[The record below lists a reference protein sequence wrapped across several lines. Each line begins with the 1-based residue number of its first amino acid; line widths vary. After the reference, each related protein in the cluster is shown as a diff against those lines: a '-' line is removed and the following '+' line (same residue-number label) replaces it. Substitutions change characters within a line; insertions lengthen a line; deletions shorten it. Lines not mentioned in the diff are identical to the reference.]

1 MFRPRHG
8 TVGRAYVALVLA
20 TLAALLVSAC
30 GVTRGEDTQGLHRLR
45 MMVPNSPGGGYD
57 LTARTA
63 VKIMEDNDLTGRVE
77 VFNVIGAGGTVAMA
91 RLMNEK
97 GNGDLM
103 MMMGLGVV
111 GATYTNGSSARASDA
126 TALAKMVEEQ
136 EGILV
141 PADSPFKTVQDLVAA
156 WKADPAKVTIGGGSS
171 PGGPDHLFPMET
183 ARAAGVDPSEVN
195 YVSYDGGGDLLTAML
210 GKKIAAGT
218 TGLGEFVDQIEAG
231 QVRVLA
237 VSGDERVEGVDAPTL
252 TEAGID
258 LTFTNWRGILAPP
271 GISED
276 AKTAMVKVLEELH
289 GTDGWKEA
297 LVKNGWTDAF
307 HDRCRVRAVPEGPG
321 PAGLLDPDRTGADVS
336 APESPNAAT
345 GGDAKDVEPQQ
356 ELRSTARSTS
366 CARCWSLVGAFLIY
380 DALSLA
386 GGFAKVDP
394 VGPKFFPLVIGVR
407 FAGDG
412 RHLGVAIA
420 RGSVGEADAGR
431 GHRPRRAQ
439 RLAHGRP
446 AGCDVRRHHRAGG
459 TARLGDNGRPAVRRL
474 PRRYWAASAT
484 YSTS

>member
-1 MFRPRHG
+1 MGTTMFRKRRG

-63 VKIMEDNDLTGRVE
+63 VKIMEDDDITGRVE

-141 PADSPFKTVQDLVAA
+141 PADSPFKTVLDLVAA
-156 WKADPAKVTIGGGSS
+156 WKADTAKVTIGGGSS

-183 ARAAGVDPSEVN
+183 AKAAGVDPSAVN

-210 GKKIAAGT
+210 GKKVAAGT

-237 VSGDERVEGVDAPTL
+237 VSGDERVEGIDAPTL

-307 HDRCRVRAVPEGPG
+307 Q
-321 PAGLLDPDRTGADVS
+321 TGAEFEQFLKDQDQRVS
-336 APESPNAAT
+336 
-345 GGDAKDVEPQQ
+345 
-356 ELRSTARSTS
+356 STLTQ
-366 CARCWSLVGAFLIY
+366 
-380 DALSLA
+380 
-386 GGFAKVDP
+386 
-394 VGPKFFPLVIGVR
+394 
-407 FAGDG
+407 
-412 RHLGVAIA
+412 LG
-420 RGSVGEADAGR
+420 
-431 GHRPRRAQ
+431 
-439 RLAHGRP
+439 LM
-446 AGCDVRRHHRAGG
+446 
-459 TARLGDNGRPAVRRL
+459 
-474 PRRYWAASAT
+474 
-484 YSTS
+484 

>member
-1 MFRPRHG
+1 MGTTMFRKRRG

-63 VKIMEDNDLTGRVE
+63 VKIMEDDDITGRVE

-141 PADSPFKTVQDLVAA
+141 PADSPFKTVLDLVAA
-156 WKADPAKVTIGGGSS
+156 WKADTAKVTIGGGSS

-183 ARAAGVDPSEVN
+183 AKAAGVDPSAVN

-237 VSGDERVEGVDAPTL
+237 VSGDERVEGIDAPTL

-307 HDRCRVRAVPEGPG
+307 Q
-321 PAGLLDPDRTGADVS
+321 TGAEFEQFLKDQDQRVS
-336 APESPNAAT
+336 
-345 GGDAKDVEPQQ
+345 
-356 ELRSTARSTS
+356 STLTQ
-366 CARCWSLVGAFLIY
+366 
-380 DALSLA
+380 
-386 GGFAKVDP
+386 
-394 VGPKFFPLVIGVR
+394 
-407 FAGDG
+407 
-412 RHLGVAIA
+412 LG
-420 RGSVGEADAGR
+420 
-431 GHRPRRAQ
+431 
-439 RLAHGRP
+439 LM
-446 AGCDVRRHHRAGG
+446 
-459 TARLGDNGRPAVRRL
+459 
-474 PRRYWAASAT
+474 
-484 YSTS
+484 